1 MPRYTIE
8 TPRGRKVTIEA
19 DNPDTAMQGAQTWD
33 LQDYASSE
41 AQRHGLNPDMV
52 LRQMDAESGGNPGAV
67 SPKGARGPMQLMPA
81 TAKQLG
87 VNPDDPY
94 ENISGGVQ
102 YLKQQMDAFGGD
114 ERLALAAYNAGPGA
128 VRKYGGVPP
137 YAETQGYVNKI
148 AGQEPAV
155 TVELPDRPDLGKG
168 AAYKRPPQKQP
179 IPQKAQA
186 PQNVPDPTIA
196 QDVWSGFAAPFIKL
210 GHDVAQD
217 YRDKTAAVKAYEPP
231 SLADAAMGAV
241 EDLGRSARYVG
252 DLIGLTGAP
261 VQAVVRP
268 IARGINR
275 LPARP
280 YTQDTPFTAPR
291 PMYGDEAQAAIEGSI
306 NTALSAAA
314 PATKR
319 PPVPA
324 KASPMTVDQ
333 LRDAKNAAYQA
344 VDQMG
349 VVYSPKAQAKL
360 ADDIGYELASA
371 RINPKVT
378 PKAHA
383 MMEEIQA
390 ELRSGKPLSMTEM
403 DQMRQSVQR
412 ATGRADDAEQFFGSK
427 LTGLIDSFVDSA
439 GPAETLNGDA
449 EAAAQALV
457 QARELNK
464 RYRKVQTVS
473 DEVESAN
480 LRASSTYAGGNKAN
494 AVRQELRPLIDPTS
508 GKRVKNLTPKEAKAL
523 KKVVH
528 GTGGANAW
536 RVAGKVLDPRGLLG
550 ATMQAVL
557 GVPTHGIGNAV
568 AVPAGMF
575 ASEMSNRATMSA
587 VDQLLRLLAT
597 GEVPKVNPPI
607 PILTLAG
614 QPPVKLAS
622 IPGLAGAAELAAPL
636 ARTPSASP
644 KAQAAP
650 KAKAP
655 PRRK

>member
-1 MPRYTIE
+1 MSNPFDQFDAMPRGLRNNNPLNITGSNWSGQTGSDGAFAQFD
-8 TPRGRKVTIEA
+8 TPEAGRAAA
-19 DNPDTAMQGAQTWD
+19 DQNLQAYYSKHGINTVSGVVSRWAPPHENDTASYIK
-33 LQDYASSE
+33 L
-41 AQRHGLNPDMV
+41 V
-52 LRQMDAESGGNPGAV
+52 SG
-67 SPKGARGPMQLMPA
+67 K
-81 TAKQLG
+81 LG
-87 VNPDDPY
+87 VAPDAPLDLTDPA
-94 ENISGGVQ
+94 IRSQ
-102 YLKQQMDAFGGD
+102 LLDAMQ
-114 ERLALAAYNAGPGA
+114 EHET
-128 VRKYGGVPP
+128 GVPVQRQANP
-137 YAETQGYVNKI
+137 FDQFDDGAP
-148 AGQEPAV
+148 EPAV